1 MNVNILKYLFY
12 RVKENEVVN
21 EKKFYIYRSRLLL
34 SIFLLILIEP
44 AYFLTIESIHRIY
57 WVGKFLVFIVVCMMI
72 MLTQKK
78 PRGLVWISTFYGVIL
93 FSTIINSGSIQNCIG
108 SICSSL
114 TMCLIFVLWLDK
126 NPDTLLNAF
135 AVLEIYIY
143 INLVTILAYPN
154 GMYNSGLFDQ
164 SWFLGFKNPQIRTI
178 LPIVCMALIRAY
190 RCRGKITLSAAL
202 LVVLNGSSTGLVGI
216 AVFVFLLIMFH
227 RKYKKLPRIFNLLT
241 MTMITGG
248 LFLGIMAF
256 QIQDIFSFLIVG
268 VLGKDLNFTHRTGI
282 WNTAI
287 QLIGEKLLFGYGY
300 LGDSDYASL
309 FNFTVATHPHNY
321 LLYISMTGGA
331 LLIVVWLAGIVKASR
346 TLNENIS
353 SIYCKVILFTL
364 CSFLVMG
371 LTESLVSTELLYP
384 MFVLGMKAD
393 KISNLPYQD
402 KGVIILGKRIIWGRK
417 G

>member
-12 RVKENEVVN
+12 RVQEN

-143 INLVTILAYPN
+143 KL
-154 GMYNSGLFDQ
+154 GYNTCISE
-164 SWFLGFKNPQIRTI
+164 
-178 LPIVCMALIRAY
+178 
-190 RCRGKITLSAAL
+190 
-202 LVVLNGSSTGLVGI
+202 
-216 AVFVFLLIMFH
+216 
-227 RKYKKLPRIFNLLT
+227 
-241 MTMITGG
+241 
-248 LFLGIMAF
+248 
-256 QIQDIFSFLIVG
+256 
-268 VLGKDLNFTHRTGI
+268 
-282 WNTAI
+282 WN
-287 QLIGEKLLFGYGY
+287 
-300 LGDSDYASL
+300 
-309 FNFTVATHPHNY
+309 V
-321 LLYISMTGGA
+321 
-331 LLIVVWLAGIVKASR
+331 
-346 TLNENIS
+346 
-353 SIYCKVILFTL
+353 
-364 CSFLVMG
+364 
-371 LTESLVSTELLYP
+371 
-384 MFVLGMKAD
+384 
-393 KISNLPYQD
+393 
-402 KGVIILGKRIIWGRK
+402 
-417 G
+417 

>member
-1 MNVNILKYLFY
+1 
-12 RVKENEVVN
+12 
-21 EKKFYIYRSRLLL
+21 
-34 SIFLLILIEP
+34 
-44 AYFLTIESIHRIY
+44 
-57 WVGKFLVFIVVCMMI
+57 
-72 MLTQKK
+72 
-78 PRGLVWISTFYGVIL
+78 
-93 FSTIINSGSIQNCIG
+93 
-108 SICSSL
+108 
-114 TMCLIFVLWLDK
+114 
-126 NPDTLLNAF
+126 
-135 AVLEIYIY
+135 
-143 INLVTILAYPN
+143 
-154 GMYNSGLFDQ
+154 MYNSGLFDQ

-202 LVVLNGSSTGLVGI
+202 LVVASAMTMVLNGSSTGLVGI

-241 MTMITGG
+241 MTIITGG

-300 LGDSDYASL
+300 LRDSDYASL

-321 LLYISMTGGA
+321 LLYIAMTGGA

-384 MFVLGMKAD
+384 MVVLGMKAD

>member
-1 MNVNILKYLFY
+1 M
-12 RVKENEVVN
+12 N

-143 INLVTILAYPN
+143 INLVT
-154 GMYNSGLFDQ
+154 
-164 SWFLGFKNPQIRTI
+164 
-178 LPIVCMALIRAY
+178 
-190 RCRGKITLSAAL
+190 
-202 LVVLNGSSTGLVGI
+202 
-216 AVFVFLLIMFH
+216 
-227 RKYKKLPRIFNLLT
+227 
-241 MTMITGG
+241 
-248 LFLGIMAF
+248 
-256 QIQDIFSFLIVG
+256 
-268 VLGKDLNFTHRTGI
+268 
-282 WNTAI
+282 
-287 QLIGEKLLFGYGY
+287 
-300 LGDSDYASL
+300 
-309 FNFTVATHPHNY
+309 
-321 LLYISMTGGA
+321 
-331 LLIVVWLAGIVKASR
+331 SR

-384 MFVLGMKAD
+384 MVVLGMKAD